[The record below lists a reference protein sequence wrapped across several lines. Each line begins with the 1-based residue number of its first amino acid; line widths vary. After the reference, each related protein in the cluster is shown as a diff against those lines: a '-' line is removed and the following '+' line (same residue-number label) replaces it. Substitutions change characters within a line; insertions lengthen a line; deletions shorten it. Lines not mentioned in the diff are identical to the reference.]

1 MANFEERPAASNFSI
16 TPDLRV
22 AAPFTPSNLTWV
34 EVDASTA
41 AAWASFYVMIFSS
54 TGGNSNAGIFFV
66 GVGAASSEVIIAS
79 MPLAAGFRNTC
90 FNMPIPIPIAS
101 GSRVSVAV
109 SRESVGVVTG
119 QVIGLP
125 SADFDAEPAFTV
137 FESGPYDL
145 TSSADYGKWPE
156 VDPGATSNTKGAYAE
171 ISFTSHTNNVLN
183 GDSLA
188 NTYDWF
194 GYSMNA
200 NFNTVMSGNTGFMD
214 VATGAAASEVI
225 FAKDIS
231 ARYSTLEISPFHVP
245 LITHTG
251 VATSGT
257 RVSARMESNS
267 TNDPD
272 RKRGVLLFGAR

>member
-1 MANFEERPAASNFSI
+1 MANFEERPVASIFIIN
-16 TPDLRV
+16 PDLRV

-54 TGGNSNAGIFFV
+54 TSGNSNTGILFV

-79 MPLAAGFRNTC
+79 MPLSAGYRNTC

-101 GSRVSVAV
+101 GSRVSVAI
-109 SRESVGVVTG
+109 SSQAVGAVTG

-137 FESGPYDL
+137 FESGPYNL
-145 TSSADYGKWPE
+145 TNSVDYGKWPE

-200 NFNTVMSGNTGFMD
+200 NHNTVMSGNSGFMD

-225 FAKDIS
+225 FAKDIY
-231 ARYSTLEISPFHVP
+231 AAYTILEISPFHVP